1 MKQEGHL
8 QKANEIKASL
18 QKLLPDPEGKNVVA
32 IVELT
37 YGVVQHLIAA
47 GMERIHHIHSDT
59 HVGLPH
65 LLRDH
70 GEDELAS
77 VFERLDFFRQ
87 GRWYGGKGNGGVV
100 RECLEIIEKIERW
113 VQG

>member
-8 QKANEIKASL
+8 QKANEIKGSL

-32 IVELT
+32 IVKLT

-59 HVGLPH
+59 HVGLPPSSK
-65 LLRDH
+65 RPWR
-70 GEDELAS
+70 G
-77 VFERLDFFRQ
+77 
-87 GRWYGGKGNGGVV
+87 
-100 RECLEIIEKIERW
+100 
-113 VQG
+113 